1 MQQQPIYLYGQPQL
15 MNWDNNLCL
24 IDNTNHRGSQPVHY
38 PLPININKNG
48 AINNSYHHRTMPSNN
63 FNMIQ
68 QPSLMTS
75 APFKNQPCSFAYS
88 NNICHNNN
96 NNNNNNNNMQYN
108 YNTTDYTTSSALLEE
123 QLFRDPLLSN
133 STNLLLTNNYHSSL
147 SPPSSSNSS
156 KYCSSISE
164 EEQLIYNTSQPLSPL
179 LDAEPEELPHI
190 MQSDEDLDWSPRP
203 VQQNKRGRKRKNN
216 SAPSKKKNSS
226 SSASS
231 SYSPYSRSTNH
242 TSATKCSNCRTT
254 NTPLWRR
261 NPQGNPLCNAC
272 GLFLKLHGTVR
283 PLSLKTDV
291 IKKRNRSGPHK
302 DSTDNN
308 RRNNKNH
315 QQRSKKNQDNESVS
329 SSSSSIHLPEED
341 EVEEFSTRMTKSAQ
355 DDILLD
361 TLFLLSTTESAG
373 GLADHYHLI
382 SPSGENTYEHDFYL

>member
-15 MNWDNNLCL
+15 MNWDNNYC
-24 IDNTNHRGSQPVHY
+24 IANNASHGSHSVHY
-38 PLPININKNG
+38 PMPININKNG
-48 AINNSYHHRTMPSNN
+48 AADRTYHQYTTPSSNI
-63 FNMIQ
+63 NMIQ
-68 QPSLMTS
+68 QPPLMTS
-75 APFKNQPCSFAYS
+75 TPFKHQPCSLAYA
-88 NNICHNNN
+88 NNICHGNNN
-96 NNNNNNNNMQYN
+96 NNSCYD
-108 YNTTDYTTSSALLEE
+108 YNTADYTTSSTLLEE
-123 QLFRDPLLSN
+123 QLFKDPLLFN
-133 STNLLLTNNYHSSL
+133 STTLSLTNNYHSSL

-164 EEQLIYNTSQPLSPL
+164 EEKLVYNISQPLSPL
-179 LDAEPEELPHI
+179 LDTELEELPHI

-216 SAPSKKKNSS
+216 TTASKRKNSS
-226 SSASS
+226 SSVSS
-231 SYSPYSRSTNH
+231 SYSPYSRSVNH
-242 TSATKCSNCRTT
+242 TSTTKCSNCRTT

-291 IKKRNRSGPHK
+291 IKKRNRSGSQK

-308 RRNNKNH
+308 RRNNKKQ

-329 SSSSSIHLPEED
+329 SSSSSVHLPEED
-341 EVEEFSTRMTKSAQ
+341 EVEEFSPRMTKSAQ

-373 GLADHYHLI
+373 GLADHYHFI
-382 SPSGENTYEHDFYL
+382 SPSSENTFEHDFYL